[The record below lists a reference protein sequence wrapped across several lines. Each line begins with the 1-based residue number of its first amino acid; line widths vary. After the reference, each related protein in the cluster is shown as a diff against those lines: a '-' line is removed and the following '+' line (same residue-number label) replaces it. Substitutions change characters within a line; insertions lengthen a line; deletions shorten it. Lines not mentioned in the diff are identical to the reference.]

1 MTDTAAPEGIITPA
15 LVRLDVSLGSDK
27 TQVIQALAAQ
37 VAEAGRTAQP
47 DQLAQD
53 ALAREATASTGLP
66 GGIAIPHCRT
76 AAVDVP
82 TLAFARLS
90 PGTDFGAKDGPADLA
105 FLIAAPA
112 VGDATH
118 LQVLT
123 QLARA
128 LVKKSFTDR
137 LRDARLP
144 EDVVSIVNEV
154 VSLPPG
160 RPKPA
165 SGTPQP
171 TQGQTPAG
179 VAASSSASA
188 PNAGGSTPAPAPDAG
203 ATGGDASAAG
213 SSAAPAAEGVAAGAG
228 AGSDQ
233 IITPALVRLDASLG
247 TDKTE
252 VIRALAAQVA
262 DAGRTAN
269 PSQLVEDALAR
280 EATSATGLPG
290 GIAIPHCRT
299 EAVDVP
305 TLAFARL
312 SPATDFGAK
321 DGPADL
327 AFLIAAPAGGGA
339 THLKVLT
346 QLARALVKKDFTDG
360 LRQAQ
365 TPEDVVGLVTGVV
378 SLPAASGDAPVAT
391 AASPA
396 ASPAASAPSGTS
408 TGGGA
413 TAVGAATAG
422 AIGGAAASASNGS
435 SSDTDT
441 SVVGGTAG
449 SPGGDPDRRR
459 SLVAVTACPTGI
471 AHTYMAAEALE
482 AAAERAGVD
491 IAVETQGSAGATPL
505 PSETIRNAD
514 AAIFAVDVGVRDRSR
529 FAGKPLVA
537 SGVKRPMDDA
547 DAMIAEALRYAD
559 DPSSSPKVE
568 GGGGGDGDAVTTGGG
583 GSGESW
589 GARTRRVLMTGVS
602 YMIPFVAA
610 GGLLI
615 ALSFLFGGYEIVG
628 PFGDIVANNSIVDP
642 PDVQALGLEH
652 ALFGSGVMAYLGALM
667 FVIGKTAFAFFIPAL
682 AGYIAY
688 AIADRPGI
696 APGFVMG
703 GLAANVGL
711 FADADGNQLPST
723 GFLGAIVGGV
733 LAGLIAHWIAGWKVP
748 AWARGLMPVLV
759 IPLLTSLIA
768 GFLMLIVFGKPIT
781 WLMDK
786 LNDGL
791 TSMSGSNAVVLGVI
805 LGLMMA
811 FDMGGPL
818 NKVAYSFAAAGVGAA
833 AAASFDDPRL
843 KIMAAVML
851 AGMVPPIA
859 LALAT
864 VLRPQLFTQ
873 AERENGKAGWLLGA
887 SFITEGAIP
896 FAAADPLRVIPAI
909 MLGSAVT
916 GGLSQAF
923 DVAVRAPHG
932 GIFVIFAVSNIL
944 AYVGAL
950 IAGVLVG
957 AAAVIVLKSLGKKD
971 PDVEAEA
978 KADPALATV

>member
-1 MTDTAAPEGIITPA
+1 MTDTTAPEGMITPA

-27 TQVIQALAAQ
+27 TQVIHALAAQ
-37 VAEAGRTAQP
+37 VAEAGRTAHA
-47 DQLAQD
+47 DRLAQD

-76 AAVDVP
+76 TAVDVP

-112 VGDATH
+112 VGDPTH

-137 LRDARLP
+137 LRGARLP
-144 EDVVSIVNEV
+144 EDVVALVNEV

-160 RPKPA
+160 RPQPA

-171 TQGQTPAG
+171 TQGQSPAG
-179 VAASSSASA
+179 VAATSAASA
-188 PNAGGSTPAPAPDAG
+188 PNAGSDTPAPAAS
-203 ATGGDASAAG
+203 TGDGGPVPSGSGSGHAAG
-213 SSAAPAAEGVAAGAG
+213 AAGAG
-228 AGSDQ
+228 STPTSGSADTDQ
-233 IITPALVRLDASLG
+233 IITPALVRLDVSLG
-247 TDKTE
+247 SDKTE

-262 DAGRTAN
+262 HAGRTTRAD
-269 PSQLVEDALAR
+269 QLVEDALAR

-299 EAVDVP
+299 EAVDAP

-312 SPATDFGAK
+312 SPGTDFGAK

-365 TPEDVVGLVTGVV
+365 TPEEVVGLVTGVV
-378 SLPAASGDAPVAT
+378 TLPAAPAAGGEST
-391 AASPA
+391 AANGA
-396 ASPAASAPSGTS
+396 ASSGPAGAGTTSSGSASA
-408 TGGGA
+408 GGGA
-413 TAVGAATAG
+413 TAVGA
-422 AIGGAAASASNGS
+422 GAAGSNGS
-435 SSDTDT
+435 AGDGT
-441 SVVGGTAG
+441 STAG
-449 SPGGDPDRRR
+449 GSAGTTTADPNRRR
-459 SLVAVTACPTGI
+459 ALVAVTACPTGI

-482 AAAERAGVD
+482 AAAKRAGIDLV
-491 IAVETQGSAGATPL
+491 VETQGSAGATPL
-505 PSETIRNAD
+505 PPETIRNAD
-514 AAIFAVDVGVRDRSR
+514 AVIFAVDVGVRDRSR

-559 DPSSSPKVE
+559 DPNSPRVE
-568 GGGGGDGDAVTTGGG
+568 GGAGGGDGDAAATGGG

-628 PFGDIVANNSIVDP
+628 PFGDIVQNNTLFDP
-642 PDVQALGLEH
+642 PDVQALGLDH

-667 FVIGKTAFAFFIPAL
+667 FVIGQTAFAFFIPAL

-703 GLAANVGL
+703 GLAANVGK
-711 FADADGNQLPST
+711 FTDSDGGQLPVT
-723 GFLGAIVGGV
+723 GFIGAIIGGV
-733 LAGLIAHWIAGWKVP
+733 LAGVIARWIGGWNVP
-748 AWARGLMPVLV
+748 KWARGLMPVLV

-768 GFLMLIVFGKPIT
+768 GFLMLLVFGRPIT

-786 LNDGL
+786 LNEGL
-791 TSMSGSNAVVLGVI
+791 TSMSGSNAIVLGVI

-864 VLRPQLFTQ
+864 VVRPQLFTQ

-916 GGLSQAF
+916 GGLAQAF
-923 DVAVRAPHG
+923 DIAVRAPHG
-932 GIFVIFAVSNIL
+932 GIFVIFAVNNIL
-944 AYVGAL
+944 GYVGAL

-957 AAAVIVLKSLGKKD
+957 AAAVVVLKSMGKKD
-971 PDVEAEA
+971 SDVEAEA
-978 KADPALATV
+978 KSDAELATV